1 MRSEDGMN
9 ATTNRA
15 NTKLE
20 KDAQEVTRAA
30 TPFRAAL
37 LLDLDQV
44 SEEKVK
50 FARQPGKN

>member
-9 ATTNRA
+9 ATTIRA
-15 NTKLE
+15 NAKLE
-20 KDAQEVTRAA
+20 KDAQEATRAA
-30 TPFRAAL
+30 TPLRAAL

-50 FARQPGKN
+50 LA